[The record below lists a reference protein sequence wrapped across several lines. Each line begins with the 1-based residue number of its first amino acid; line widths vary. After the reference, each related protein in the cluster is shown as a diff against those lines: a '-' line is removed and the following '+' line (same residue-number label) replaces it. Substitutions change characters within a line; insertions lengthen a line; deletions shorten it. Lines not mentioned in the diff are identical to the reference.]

1 MTMRQFNLKQG
12 WLAPNPYND
21 DPAPGGADFKAP
33 SGRQDRWNVRGGRTV
48 YPEPMR
54 EAEPGWARQAWEQG
68 ERVVR
73 REGDVE
79 KGERDAAR
87 EWLGHVE
94 AGRIG

>member
-1 MTMRQFNLKQG
+1 MRQFNLKQG

-21 DPAPGGADFKAP
+21 DPAPG
-33 SGRQDRWNVRGGRTV
+33 RTV

-54 EAEPGWARQAWEQG
+54 LSEPDWARQEWEQG
-68 ERVVR
+68 ERIVG

-79 KGERDAAR
+79 KGERDAAQ
-87 EWLGHVE
+87 EWLRHVE